1 MIRSLR
7 FLDEYLLGSETAK
20 WYRSQISTA
29 REFVMDG
36 ERLKD
41 YVTDTTI
48 EMYFFVGFGRIFPD
62 IALGHTIAKVFSGE
76 ANNVD
81 YVVSILGEIV
91 RFGITASQRLDRR
104 HVREYNLSRTIE
116 EETADHEPLIMHE
129 DDFEI

>member
-1 MIRSLR
+1 MWPLR
-7 FLDEYLLGSETAK
+7 FLTEYLFGSETAK

-62 IALGHTIAKVFSGE
+62 MALGHTVAKIISGE

-81 YVVSILGEIV
+81 YFVSILGEIV
-91 RFGITASQRLDRR
+91 RFEITASQRLDRR

-116 EETADHEPLIMHE
+116 EETADHDPLVMYE

>member
-1 MIRSLR
+1 MWPLR
-7 FLDEYLLGSETAK
+7 FLTEYLFGSETAK

-41 YVTDTTI
+41 YVTDTTT
-48 EMYFFVGFGRIFPD
+48 EMYFFLGFGRIFPD
-62 IALGHTIAKVFSGE
+62 IALGHGIAKLSSGE
-76 ANNVD
+76 ANNLD
-81 YVVSILGEIV
+81 YIVSIIGEIV

-104 HVREYNLSRTIE
+104 HVREYNLSRAIE
-116 EETADHEPLIMHE
+116 EETADHDPLVMYE